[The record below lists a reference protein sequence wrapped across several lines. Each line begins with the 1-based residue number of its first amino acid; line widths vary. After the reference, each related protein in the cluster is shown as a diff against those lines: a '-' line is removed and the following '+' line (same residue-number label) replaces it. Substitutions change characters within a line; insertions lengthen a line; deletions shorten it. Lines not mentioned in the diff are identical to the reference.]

1 MLGPQQFCAVCLYEL
16 HMKALAAA
24 AALGLHRGST
34 MIMFCEIMCWL
45 RCGLCC
51 DYCVSQRRGCVMAA
65 LSQEGINVPA
75 VLTAPRVFFQPLSSN
90 LAYPEFSER

>member
-16 HMKALAAA
+16 HMKALAA

-45 RCGLCC
+45 RCGYVVACAVTS
-51 DYCVSQRRGCVMAA
+51 VSARG
-65 LSQEGINVPA
+65 EA
-75 VLTAPRVFFQPLSSN
+75 VLWL
-90 LAYPEFSER
+90 L